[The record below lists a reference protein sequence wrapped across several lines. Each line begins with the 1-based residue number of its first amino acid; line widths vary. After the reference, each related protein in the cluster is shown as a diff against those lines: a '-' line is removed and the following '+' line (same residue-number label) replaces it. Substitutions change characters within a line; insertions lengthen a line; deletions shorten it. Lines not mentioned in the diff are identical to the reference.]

1 MTGMLQSM
9 TGFATRTF
17 ELPIDGQMVSITVHL
32 KSLNGRFFEAT
43 CRLPHALTHLEAPLI
58 KRLKDKLVRGTV
70 HCLFYL
76 GAPLTVNSKS
86 APSYSIIEG
95 YLEAARAI
103 EERFGTKYSLVKDIS
118 LTTLL
123 TLPNAIEFAEGQLA
137 QEVVDLLFLQ
147 MDKLIELLI
156 DTRMQEGKALKND
169 LTERLVTIA
178 AALEEIKLRAKS
190 VLEIKKTKLI
200 SNLNELLAHALA
212 ETKDHHLQM
221 IYNQLERLDIS
232 EEIVRLDSHI
242 KSAQTYIND
251 DRLEKGKRLDF
262 VLQEMFREI
271 NTIGAKCAD
280 SDLSARAITIKVELE
295 KLREQVQNIV

>member
-1 MTGMLQSM
+1 MLQSM
-9 TGFATRTF
+9 TGFATHTF
-17 ELPIDGQMVSITVHL
+17 ELPIDGQMVSVTVHL

-58 KRLKDKLVRGTV
+58 KRLKDHLIRGTV

-76 GAPLTVNSKS
+76 GAPLTVSSKP

-95 YLEAARAI
+95 YLEAARSI
-103 EERFGTKYSLVKDIS
+103 EERFGRKYSLNQDVS

-123 TLPNAIEFAEGQLA
+123 TLPNAIEFAEGQIA
-137 QEVVDLLFLQ
+137 QEVVDLLFIQ
-147 MDKLIELLI
+147 IDKLSQTLIEARI
-156 DTRMQEGKALKND
+156 QEGKELEND
-169 LTERLVTIA
+169 LTSRLTNIA
-178 AALEEIKLRAKS
+178 AALEEIKIRTKS
-190 VLEIKKTKLI
+190 VLEIKKAKLI
-200 SNLNELLAHALA
+200 ANLNELLAHTSA
-212 ETKDHHLQM
+212 ENKDHHIQM
-221 IYNQLERLDIS
+221 IYNQLERLDIN

-242 KSAQTYIND
+242 KSTSACLQD

-262 VLQEMFREI
+262 ILQEMFREI

-280 SDLSARAITIKVELE
+280 SELSARAITIKVELE